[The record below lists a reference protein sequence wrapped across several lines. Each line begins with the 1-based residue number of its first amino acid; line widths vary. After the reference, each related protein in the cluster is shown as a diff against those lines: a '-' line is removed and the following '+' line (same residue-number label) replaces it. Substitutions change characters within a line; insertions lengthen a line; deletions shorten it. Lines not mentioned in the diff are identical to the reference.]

1 MDSLIYEKLKIDL
14 HSVSAGLIKE
24 YLQVKY
30 WLNLASKPSS
40 ANLCRYRIAAQH
52 LSNAGDFARLQ
63 QLCAEVPELKNLV
76 PEPVENNQP
85 TETAQVRCC
94 DCTFYSGDSGNKP
107 HHIMCAVAV
116 PQPTLEAVRKARG
129 NLPNAWHNCK
139 HFVKPTID

>member
-14 HSVSAGLIKE
+14 HSVSAELIKE

-40 ANLCRYRIAAQH
+40 ANLCRYKMAAQH

-76 PEPVENNQP
+76 FVSEPVGNEP
-85 TETAQVRCC
+85 TATDQVR
-94 DCTFYSGDSGNKP
+94 GGNFTASRYLP
-107 HHIMCAVAV
+107 RLLPYRGCSPLLFHII
-116 PQPTLEAVRKARG
+116 TLFQIGKKSSSY
-129 NLPNAWHNCK
+129 W
-139 HFVKPTID
+139 